1 MGVIWGADRRTP
13 RRPHMRESRSWE
25 TVHSGLLRG
34 VVSGRMRPSLL
45 KFGVFP
51 ASTRCQSSTG
61 SFPALSLL
69 LQPGSRS
76 ANDGEL

>member
-1 MGVIWGADRRTP
+1 MGVIWGADRRPP
-13 RRPHMRESRSWE
+13 RRPRMRESRSYKM
-25 TVHSGLLRG
+25 HSGLLRG

-51 ASTRCQSSTG
+51 ASTRCQSNTG

>member
-1 MGVIWGADRRTP
+1 MGVIWGADRIL
-13 RRPHMRESRSWE
+13 RRPRMRESRSRE
-25 TVHSGLLRG
+25 MQSGLLRRG
-34 VVSGRMRPSLL
+34 VVSGRIRPFLL